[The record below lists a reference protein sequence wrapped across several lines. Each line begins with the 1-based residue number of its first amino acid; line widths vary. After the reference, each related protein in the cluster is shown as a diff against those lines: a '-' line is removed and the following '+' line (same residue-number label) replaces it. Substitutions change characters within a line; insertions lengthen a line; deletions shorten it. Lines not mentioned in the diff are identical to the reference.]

1 MRARSGS
8 RAGAAGPL
16 PAVSASP
23 CAACAAARLLHT
35 APAQPASSAMLRDA
49 SLHEMARLP
58 TQRGLRA
65 GASRL
70 ECGGAPEHLRQRL
83 QLRDLILAE
92 VKQRKGAQ
100 ERLHEPW
107 SVSAL
112 RRHQNRKRQTGESAT
127 PRAPRRRAEG
137 TGRAA
142 RAARCPRP
150 PPPLGRRPAVAPG
163 RPCRGSTTPMRLEQR
178 DLPAAIEGGRG
189 AAGAGARTL
198 RCARCY
204 SAHRWRN
211 MHGLR
216 REAGGRE
223 ARTLGAA
230 APGWLCP
237 RAAACTPCPDAPA
250 PPALPSARLRAA
262 ASSRDKAARRR
273 GRARPR

>member
-1 MRARSGS
+1 VRRNACTNPGQCQPSADTKTGS
-8 RAGAAGPL
+8 
-16 PAVSASP
+16 
-23 CAACAAARLLHT
+23 ARL
-35 APAQPASSAMLRDA
+35 
-49 SLHEMARLP
+49 
-58 TQRGLRA
+58 
-65 GASRL
+65 
-70 ECGGAPEHLRQRL
+70 
-83 QLRDLILAE
+83 
-92 VKQRKGAQ
+92 
-100 ERLHEPW
+100 
-107 SVSAL
+107 
-112 RRHQNRKRQTGESAT
+112 GESAT

-150 PPPLGRRPAVAPG
+150 PPPLGRTPAVAPG
-163 RPCRGSTTPMRLEQR
+163 RPCRGSTTPVRLEQR
-178 DLPAAIEGGRG
+178 DLPAAIKGGRG